1 MFARCII
8 EVEAKLN
15 IVIVWILAKTYPSN
29 LIVISL
35 LLENPKIRHPITNVS
50 RSISSQEY
58 SGNTASSWVIL
69 ITLVSGSGP
78 F

>member
-1 MFARCII
+1 MYI

-15 IVIVWILAKTYPSN
+15 IVIVWSLAKTYPSN

-35 LLENPKIRHPITNVS
+35 LLENPRIRHPITDING
-50 RSISSQEY
+50 SISSKNRVEILLLAV
-58 SGNTASSWVIL
+58 GIL
-69 ITLVSGSGP
+69 ITLVSRSRP